1 MSSRKNKVTKSENY
15 NKQNHTYLKNFNY
28 EFQEFPSQ
36 TDGIAK

>member
-1 MSSRKNKVTKSENY
+1 MSSRKNEVTKKRDY
-15 NKQNHTYLKNFNY
+15 NKQNHTYLKIFNY